1 MGIPL
6 RPSRVART
14 KKCLC
19 LICLLQRI
27 YVEKESYP
35 KTFRYAHNRK
45 RKWPQHWILV
55 GKLNSSCN
63 IKSRSTCRRTTVVRQ
78 QDLPTAAAAA
88 SAAAAAEACS
98 SSKLQKQHPAESTNK
113 QRSAVSCAL
122 RGTRWN
128 QHPHFFAVLFVR
140 DQAEQQMK

>member
-55 GKLNSSCN
+55 GKMNTSCN
-63 IKSRSTCRRTTVVRQ
+63 IRSRTTCRRTTVVQ
-78 QDLPTAAAAA
+78 EQDLPAAG
-88 SAAAAAEACS
+88 AAAEACS
-98 SSKLQKQHPAESTNK
+98 SSKLRKQQAADSTNK
-113 QRSAVSCAL
+113 QKCGLSCAL
-122 RGTRWN
+122 LGTRWN
-128 QHPHFFAVLFVR
+128 HHPHFFVVPSSVTK
-140 DQAEQQMK
+140 QNNK